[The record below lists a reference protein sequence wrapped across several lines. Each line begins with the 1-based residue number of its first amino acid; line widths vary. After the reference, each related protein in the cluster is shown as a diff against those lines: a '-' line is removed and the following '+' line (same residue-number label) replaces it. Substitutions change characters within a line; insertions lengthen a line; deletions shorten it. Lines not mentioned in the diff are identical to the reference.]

1 MTTFKL
7 TFRSPIY
14 QPRSLEQAL
23 RAHGLKVTCTIP
35 FESTEVEVEGD
46 AGVILGIRD
55 KLDTLFFNT
64 FYKAET
70 ILD

>member
-1 MTTFKL
+1 MPTFKL

-14 QPRSLEQAL
+14 QPRGLEQTL
-23 RAHGLKVTCTIP
+23 RENGINVACSIP

-46 AGVILGIRD
+46 VQAVLGIRN
-55 KLDTLFFNT
+55 KLQTAFYNT

-70 ILD
+70 ILN

>member
-1 MTTFKL
+1 MPTFKL

-14 QPRSLEQAL
+14 QPRGLEQTL
-23 RAHGLKVTCTIP
+23 RENGINITCSIP

-46 AGVILGIRD
+46 AQIVLDMRD
-55 KLDTLFFNT
+55 KLQSAFYNT

>member
-1 MTTFKL
+1 MPTFKL

-14 QPRSLEQAL
+14 QPRGLEQTL
-23 RAHGLKVTCTIP
+23 REHGIKVTCSIP
-35 FESTEVEVEGD
+35 FESTEVEVKGD
-46 AGVILGIRD
+46 ARTVLGIRD
-55 KLDTLFFNT
+55 KLNTLFFNS